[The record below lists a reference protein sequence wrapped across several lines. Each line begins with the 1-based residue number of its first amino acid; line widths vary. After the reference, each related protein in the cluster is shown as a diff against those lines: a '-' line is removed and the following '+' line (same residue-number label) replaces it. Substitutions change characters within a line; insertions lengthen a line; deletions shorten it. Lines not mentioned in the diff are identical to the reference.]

1 MCVHQFLK
9 LFFLAPSFLSIESLK
24 SLILQILLVIV
35 TILSLILNIDTAT
48 ETASVCL
55 TDNGI
60 SIAYHQHGQQ
70 KDHASFIHSAIKT
83 IVDSSGIQ
91 LSMLSAIAVTS
102 GPGSYTGLRVG
113 MATAKG
119 LCYAL
124 SKPLILINTLQ
135 VMAQA
140 ALQTIENRI
149 SPSWLCPMIDARRM
163 EVFTA
168 IYDEQLFIIHQPAPL
183 ILEANSFDTF
193 LAKNDIYFFGS
204 GSKKWQAIAPKNKTL
219 FVEIQHNA
227 IHLGQLSTMAFNE
240 KQFSDISYSELSY
253 LKETFL
259 IAPKE

>member
-1 MCVHQFLK
+1 M
-9 LFFLAPSFLSIESLK
+9 K

-35 TILSLILNIDTAT
+35 TNLSLILNIDTAT
-48 ETASVCL
+48 ETASVSL
-55 TDNGI
+55 SNNGI
-60 SIAYHQHGQQ
+60 SMAYYQHGQQ

-83 IVDSSGIQ
+83 IVDNSGIQ

-140 ALQTIENRI
+140 ALQIIEDRI
-149 SPSWLCPMIDARRM
+149 PQSWLCPMIDARRM

-168 IYDEQLFIIHQPAPL
+168 IYDEQLATIMQPSAI
-183 ILEANSFDTF
+183 ILEENSFETF

-204 GSKKWQAIAPKNKTL
+204 GSKKWQAIAPKNKTF
-219 FVEIQHNA
+219 FVEVQHNSK
-227 IHLGQLSTMAFNE
+227 HLGQLAAKAFTQ
-240 KQFSDISYSELSY
+240 KQFADLSYSELSY
-253 LKETFL
+253 LKEMYI
-259 IAPKE
+259 IAQKGKKV

>member
-1 MCVHQFLK
+1 
-9 LFFLAPSFLSIESLK
+9 
-24 SLILQILLVIV
+24 
-35 TILSLILNIDTAT
+35 
-48 ETASVCL
+48 
-55 TDNGI
+55 
-60 SIAYHQHGQQ
+60 
-70 KDHASFIHSAIKT
+70 
-83 IVDSSGIQ
+83 
-91 LSMLSAIAVTS
+91 
-102 GPGSYTGLRVG
+102 

-140 ALQTIENRI
+140 ALEIIEDRI
-149 SPSWLCPMIDARRM
+149 PQSWLCPMIDARRM

-168 IYDEQLFIIHQPAPL
+168 IYDEQLATIMQPSAI
-183 ILEANSFDTF
+183 ILEENSFETF

-204 GSKKWQAIAPKNKTL
+204 GSKKWQAIAPKNKTF

-227 IHLGQLSTMAFNE
+227 IHLGQLATMAFNE
-240 KQFSDISYSELSY
+240 KQFSDVSYSELSY